1 MQGQSLALL
10 SKKVIQSKDTKVVPN
25 NNQIFHACNHKIGV
39 IEVTGGLIGNG
50 ALEIQTR
57 LYRCL
62 DEGRC
67 YQIIDLDHVNQID
80 GLGITILENFV
91 SRGLQIRLI
100 NVKPEIQGMIK
111 IAKKESLF
119 QIIYNEKDWTKAAS
133 LFEKDILKNPA
144 ISGEGVLKKRHHI
157 RVNTSFPSEF
167 KFQRNHGLTTGRAH
181 ILNLSEGGVLAGQIV
196 AMNTNTEEI
205 VHCQGMIEREIYDLK
220 FKLNG
225 DSTSIT
231 TQGKCVREFMIGESR
246 YAGIRFNDISHHQ
259 GKIIRSFVDA
269 HK

>member
-1 MQGQSLALL
+1 
-10 SKKVIQSKDTKVVPN
+10 VPN
-25 NNQIFHACNHKIGV
+25 NNQIFPASNPKIEV
-39 IEVTGGLIGNG
+39 IEVIGGLIGNG
-50 ALEIQTR
+50 ALETQTH

-80 GLGITILENFV
+80 GLGITILENFL

-100 NVKPEIQGMIK
+100 NVKPEIQGMIRM
-111 IAKKESLF
+111 ARKEFFF

-133 LFEKDILKNPA
+133 LFEKDILEKKVIP
-144 ISGEGVLKKRHHI
+144 GDGLLKKRQHI

-167 KFQRNHGLTTGRAH
+167 KFHRDHGTTLGRAN
-181 ILNLSEGGVLAGQIV
+181 ILNLGEGGVLAGHIV
-196 AMNTNTEEI
+196 AIDTNTEET
-205 VHCQGMIEREIYDLK
+205 VHCQGMIEEDIYDLK

-231 TQGKCVREFMIGESR
+231 TQGKCVREFMIGESL
-246 YAGIRFNDISHHQ
+246 YTGIRFNDINPQ
-259 GKIIRSFVDA
+259 QKKIVRSFVND
-269 HK
+269 HT

>member
-1 MQGQSLALL
+1 M
-10 SKKVIQSKDTKVVPN
+10 PN
-25 NNQIFHACNHKIGV
+25 NNQTFPASNPKIEVIGV
-39 IEVTGGLIGNG
+39 IGGLIGNG

-67 YQIIDLDHVNQID
+67 YQIIDLEQANKID

-100 NVKPEIQGMIK
+100 NVKPEIQGMIRM
-111 IAKKESLF
+111 AKKESLF
-119 QIIYNEKDWTKAAS
+119 QIIYNEKDWIKAAS
-133 LFEKDILKNPA
+133 LFEKDISERPVT
-144 ISGEGVLKKRHHI
+144 SGDGVLKKRHHA
-157 RVNTSFPSEF
+157 RVNTFFPTEF

-181 ILNLSEGGVLAGQIV
+181 ILNLGEGGVLVSQIV
-196 AMNTNTEEI
+196 TINKNTEEMI
-205 VHCQGMIEREIYDLK
+205 PCQGMIEREIYDLK

-231 TQGKCVREFMIGESR
+231 TQGKYFTEFMIEESLC
-246 YAGIRFNDISHHQ
+246 AGIRFDDISHHQ
-259 GKIIRSFVDA
+259 KKIVRSFVDA